1 MAFFLCRLRA
11 PRPSFGQDMT
21 PAEGALMEEHGA
33 YLRSLMERGSA
44 HVFGPVADPAGFW
57 GLLVLEAA
65 DEAEAQALTGRDPVI
80 QAAAG
85 FAYDVLPMPAAF
97 VRGAPTQNQT
107 TGTPPAARQ
116 HG

>member
-1 MAFFLCRLRA
+1 M
-11 PRPSFGQDMT
+11 G
-21 PAEGALMEEHGA
+21 EHGA

-57 GLLVLEAA
+57 GLLVLEADDA
-65 DEAEAQALTGRDPVI
+65 AAAWELTERDPVI

-85 FAYDVLPMPAAF
+85 FAYDVLPMPGAS
-97 VRGAPTQNQT
+97 VRGAPSQNQT